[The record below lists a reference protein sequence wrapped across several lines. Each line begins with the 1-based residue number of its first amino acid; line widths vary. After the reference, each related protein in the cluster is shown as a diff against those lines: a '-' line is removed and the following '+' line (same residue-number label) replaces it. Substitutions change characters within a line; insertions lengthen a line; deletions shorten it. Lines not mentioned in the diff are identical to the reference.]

1 MPPIHSQS
9 NFYNCFQRGKWRGK
23 DSHKCYSVS
32 FSQNIGMKAT
42 KFPSFVCS
50 VRIIEPVITSNYLN
64 IFLNFFMALLC
75 VCEGAGDD
83 AKVKI

>member
-1 MPPIHSQS
+1 
-9 NFYNCFQRGKWRGK
+9 
-23 DSHKCYSVS
+23 
-32 FSQNIGMKAT
+32 MKAT

-75 VCEGAGDD
+75 VREGAGDD